1 MAKKKVFV
9 SYDYTNDKHYK
20 NLLLAWDANGDFDFS
35 LYDQSVDIS
44 VDSEDASAIKR
55 VISARINKSTY
66 FLCLVGK
73 KTHKSGWV
81 AWEINKA
88 VALKKK
94 IVAVK
99 INRSNTTPDEL
110 YGVGASW
117 ALSFTFESIT
127 QSINKA

>member
-1 MAKKKVFV
+1 MQ
-9 SYDYTNDKHYK
+9 DNINRLM
-20 NLLLAWDANGDFDFS
+20 NLVLIVQEIAESDHFS
-35 LYDQSVDIS
+35 ADQLPT
-44 VDSEDASAIKR
+44 KQR
-55 VISARINKSTY
+55 
-66 FLCLVGK
+66 L
-73 KTHKSGWV
+73 KT
-81 AWEINKA
+81 
-88 VALKKK
+88 

>member
-1 MAKKKVFV
+1 M
-9 SYDYTNDKHYK
+9 
-20 NLLLAWDANGDFDFS
+20 
-35 LYDQSVDIS
+35 
-44 VDSEDASAIKR
+44 
-55 VISARINKSTY
+55 NKSTY

-81 AWEINKA
+81 ACEINKA

-117 ALSFTFESIT
+117 ALSFKFESIT